1 MDMSAVC
8 LDYVDFRWPE
18 GVEVFAAAHPFDDIS
33 QEELSSNPDAY
44 AIQTVSIPAV
54 ALVVPTAP
62 DQLVLTLEFGRSYL
76 YAALCAFEYVV
87 LFLLTSPRSVCLWIQ
102 NLYILLIPALLL
114 KLPPWN
120 SKMTYHLVCTL
131 CPRLPYL
138 PLTPSRFTL
147 ALDKCKV
154 SGAFRMRQRIE

>member
-1 MDMSAVC
+1 MSAFC

-62 DQLVLTLEFGRSYL
+62 DQLVLKLEFGRSYL
-76 YAALCAFEYVV
+76 YAALCAFQYVV
-87 LFLLTSPRSVCLWIQ
+87 LFSLTFSRSACLWTQ
-102 NLYILLIPALLL
+102 NLCILLIPALHL
-114 KLPPWN
+114 KPPPQN

-131 CPRLPYL
+131 CPRLPFL
-138 PLTPSRFTL
+138 PRTPSRFTL
-147 ALDKCKV
+147 ALDKCQV
-154 SGAFRMRQRIE
+154 TGAFRMRPRIK